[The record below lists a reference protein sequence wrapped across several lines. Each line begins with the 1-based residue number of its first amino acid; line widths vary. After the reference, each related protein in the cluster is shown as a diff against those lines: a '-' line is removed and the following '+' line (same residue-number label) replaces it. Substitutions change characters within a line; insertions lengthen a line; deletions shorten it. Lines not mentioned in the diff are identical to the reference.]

1 MIIKAQKSFIVMK
14 TLEEIPQQNAF
25 RQIKVAWLQV
35 RNSKGGQYFSL
46 YLPQMR
52 AVKLV
57 TIHCDAEMSIVCE
70 HIYLAD

>member
-14 TLEEIPQQNAF
+14 TLEEIPQQTAF
-25 RQIKVAWLQV
+25 RQIKVAWLEV
-35 RNSKGGQYFSL
+35 RNSL

-52 AVKLV
+52 AVKLL